1 LWCRSGNESDS
12 MAMADHRW
20 PAVKKVQRF
29 RWRRVVWCWYN
40 PASHGGGRTG
50 TGAPKQLQLPIGA
63 ANRIYRLL
71 ARGARI

>member
-29 RWRRVVWCWYN
+29 RWGVVLVQ
-40 PASHGGGRTG
+40 PRPPGLVLRATA
-50 TGAPKQLQLPIGA
+50 TATAPS
-63 ANRIYRLL
+63 
-71 ARGARI
+71 